1 MTGQTMQ
8 LLWVLSAETDLKA
21 APLAYRA
28 RQFIRCLQS
37 SKGTAKGKS
46 TLYSWWVSILQHNKI
61 Y

>member
-1 MTGQTMQ
+1 MQ

-21 APLAYRA
+21 ALLTYRA
-28 RQFIRCLQS
+28 RKFIRCLQS

-46 TLYSWWVSILQHNKI
+46 TLYAWWISIPQHNKI